1 MRLALGNRVVTS
13 LFIAGAFVCLVSCS
27 DRGSLIAPE
36 NARTAALFQVTEGQP
51 QAAAGAG
58 TQLGQY
64 RRIWPHEDGRGWA
77 YHLTSRT
84 WDQPPPVL
92 FPTRGDVPT
101 ISMDD
106 AIRLLGT
113 EPTGANP
120 ETSTGSYR
128 LQFSGSV
135 TTLSGRVAAEPSRD
149 VGAGSG
155 RAGHFEY
162 GLLRC
167 GARGVRVP
175 GPLASRPPR
184 PCQEDGSERIE
195 RARTVRLDVRGCG
208 RLSPHAASWLRVGA
222 DRPVDRDLR
231 GSESADCLD
240 FLTPDLR
247 PGSEFSLQL
256 VPDLAPDVFL
266 HARVLGWKSVE
277 TETGAFHRAL
287 DAAYLVDF
295 GVTEIVDFD
304 GNTLGYT
311 RSSLFG
317 TIDYVVGVGPVLSYE
332 RLRITVDP
340 LDRGN
345 SDETA
350 RLTGTLTAIP

>member
-1 MRLALGNRVVTS
+1 MSPPRSVPQMRLALGNRVVTS

-36 NARTAALFQVTEGQP
+36 NARTAALFQVTEGQS

-58 TQLGQY
+58 TRLGQY

-135 TTLSGRVAAEPSRD
+135 TTLSGVSRQNLQETLEQGAAAPGISNTASFAAAH
-149 VGAGSG
+149 AGS
-155 RAGHFEY
+155 AFLD
-162 GLLRC
+162 LLR
-167 GARGVRVP
+167 
-175 GPLASRPPR
+175 
-184 PCQEDGSERIE
+184 
-195 RARTVRLDVRGCG
+195 RARPVIEKFVTV
-208 RLSPHAASWLRVGA
+208 
-222 DRPVDRDLR
+222 
-231 GSESADCLD
+231 
-240 FLTPDLR
+240 
-247 PGSEFSLQL
+247 
-256 VPDLAPDVFL
+256 
-266 HARVLGWKSVE
+266 
-277 TETGAFHRAL
+277 
-287 DAAYLVDF
+287 Y
-295 GVTEIVDFD
+295 
-304 GNTLGYT
+304 
-311 RSSLFG
+311 
-317 TIDYVVGVGPVLSYE
+317 
-332 RLRITVDP
+332 
-340 LDRGN
+340 
-345 SDETA
+345 
-350 RLTGTLTAIP
+350 